1 MREIRIDL
9 AAIRKNYLELKKL
22 VAPAKVMAVVKA
34 NAYGHGMIQVA
45 KALEDEAVDMIGVAD
60 LTEAIA
66 LRQAGISSSL
76 MCWLLDSDDNLDL
89 AEANEIA
96 LGISTMQ
103 QLELVPSSVS
113 IHIKVDTGLGRN
125 GFMPDALDQVIERVK
140 ARSLNISGVFSHLAN
155 TSEVEDMKQAR
166 TFDQALAKFEA
177 AGIELEY
184 RHLAASAGTLSYP
197 ELRYDMVRCGIAIY
211 GLNPYEDRTVEG
223 VVLTPAMTVT
233 SKVINLKKVP
243 AGHGVSYG
251 YRYRAARETTLALV
265 PFGYAEGMPRVSEGA
280 MVKIGSEL
288 FPVVGRVAMDQF
300 VVDVSEAKVSIGDE
314 VVVLGDVRRGEPT
327 AEQLG
332 ESAGSVNYEI
342 VTRIGGRANRVYLEA

>member
-125 GFMPDALDQVIERVK
+125 GFMPNLPRRLLASRGHRSTPVLWVQSSLLGSLSANFRWHPLLAHQRPQLLRCHWCLDSWRG
-140 ARSLNISGVFSHLAN
+140 L
-155 TSEVEDMKQAR
+155 
-166 TFDQALAKFEA
+166 ALAAALLEHRLWLWPLFA
-177 AGIELEY
+177 AGQELV
-184 RHLAASAGTLSYP
+184 
-197 ELRYDMVRCGIAIY
+197 M
-211 GLNPYEDRTVEG
+211 
-223 VVLTPAMTVT
+223 
-233 SKVINLKKVP
+233 
-243 AGHGVSYG
+243 
-251 YRYRAARETTLALV
+251 
-265 PFGYAEGMPRVSEGA
+265 
-280 MVKIGSEL
+280 
-288 FPVVGRVAMDQF
+288 
-300 VVDVSEAKVSIGDE
+300 
-314 VVVLGDVRRGEPT
+314 
-327 AEQLG
+327 
-332 ESAGSVNYEI
+332 
-342 VTRIGGRANRVYLEA
+342 